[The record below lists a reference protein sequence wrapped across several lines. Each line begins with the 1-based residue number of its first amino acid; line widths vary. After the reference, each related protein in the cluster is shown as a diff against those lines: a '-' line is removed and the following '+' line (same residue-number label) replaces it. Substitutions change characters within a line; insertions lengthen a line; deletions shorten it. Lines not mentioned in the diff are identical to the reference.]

1 MLIAIAS
8 TCACN
13 KSSPNA
19 AKAKKAIGPP
29 PKLELELALDL
40 ENVVGTID
48 DLCYGINSPLIPE
61 APVRRI
67 GGNRLTGYNWE
78 INSSNAGVDSEN
90 VSDRWLNKL
99 IGLKNKDNQPA
110 EFIIKTVEFDRSESA
125 DSMVTV
131 PLAGYVSAD
140 ATGQPVSWGDTA
152 PSKRWVKVEPV
163 KPGGEFGAPDLRDGK
178 VFVDEEVAWLVSKFG
193 TASEGG
199 IKYYNLDNEPG
210 YWSTTH
216 PRLHPKKASYEEV
229 VDKSIAT
236 AEAILAVDPD
246 AQIVGPALYGWFAH
260 ASLQKA
266 PDKNRFN
273 KKHKNFSAYYL
284 SQMREAS
291 EEKGKRLLHLFDF
304 HWYPEATGGG
314 HRIAFGGTQ
323 DSILPDVVA
332 ARLQAP
338 RSLWDPTYV
347 EDSWI
352 TKQNG
357 NAPIELIPRMQKIIK
372 KNHPETRLAILEYHY
387 GAPHHISGGLATAD
401 VLGIFGR
408 YGVAGC
414 QWSVNDNNRYEQAA
428 FRLYLNYDGEGSR
441 FEENAIGMPSTAPQ
455 HESIYAACSE
465 DKKTVTVVLINKQS
479 DHGLEKQVR
488 LQSIEG
494 VPTVRAFRLGSDSS
508 VIGEVT
514 EDLDAVEGGFDI
526 KCPPHSATLVELK
539 L

>member
-1 MLIAIAS
+1 M
-8 TCACN
+8 
-13 KSSPNA
+13 
-19 AKAKKAIGPP
+19 
-29 PKLELELALDL
+29 
-40 ENVVGTID
+40 
-48 DLCYGINSPLIPE
+48 
-61 APVRRI
+61 
-67 GGNRLTGYNWE
+67 
-78 INSSNAGVDSEN
+78 
-90 VSDRWLNKL
+90 
-99 IGLKNKDNQPA
+99 
-110 EFIIKTVEFDRSESA
+110 
-125 DSMVTV
+125 
-131 PLAGYVSAD
+131 
-140 ATGQPVSWGDTA
+140 
-152 PSKRWVKVEPV
+152 
-163 KPGGEFGAPDLRDGK
+163 
-178 VFVDEEVAWLVSKFG
+178 
-193 TASEGG
+193 
-199 IKYYNLDNEPG
+199 
-210 YWSTTH
+210 
-216 PRLHPKKASYEEV
+216 
-229 VDKSIAT
+229 
-236 AEAILAVDPD
+236 
-246 AQIVGPALYGWFAH
+246 
-260 ASLQKA
+260 
-266 PDKNRFN
+266 
-273 KKHKNFSAYYL
+273 
-284 SQMREAS
+284 
-291 EEKGKRLLHLFDF
+291 
-304 HWYPEATGGG
+304 
-314 HRIAFGGTQ
+314 
-323 DSILPDVVA
+323 VA

-352 TKQNG
+352 AKQNG

-372 KNHPETRLAILEYHY
+372 KNYPETRLAILEYHY

-494 VPTVRAFRLGSDSS
+494 VPAVRAFRLGADTSE
-508 VIGEVT
+508 IGEVT